1 LEIGAV
7 TGHKTS
13 KEITRYTQAARQ
25 KILAERAMAKMSA
38 DQKANKSV
46 PLKGRRPDGGTQNR
60 PK

>member
-38 DQKANKSV
+38 DQKANKVSHSRV
-46 PLKGRRPDGGTQNR
+46 GRPDGGTQNR

>member
-13 KEITRYTQAARQ
+13 KEITRYTQARQ

-46 PLKGRRPDGGTQNR
+46 PLKGRKARRWDTKPS
-60 PK
+60 